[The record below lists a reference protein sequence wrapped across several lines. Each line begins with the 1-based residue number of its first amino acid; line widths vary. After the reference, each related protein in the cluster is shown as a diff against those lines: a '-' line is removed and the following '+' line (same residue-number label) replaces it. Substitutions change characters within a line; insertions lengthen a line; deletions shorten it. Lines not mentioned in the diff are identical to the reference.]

1 VNAGTRAPALGVVR
15 EGGLGFIAGLAAFA
29 VVAVAVA
36 AIDSGLAVAVL
47 GAALVAAIVVIFRQW
62 GYAFGVPVAI
72 AGMLA
77 YDWFQFPPTHP
88 KAFPGVAD
96 LADLIVY
103 IGIGVVTGVALAD
116 ARRRTADTERARHE
130 LADEQ
135 AALRRVAT
143 LVAREAPSADVFAV
157 VTKEVARI
165 LDVDDARM
173 FRYDAGASA
182 TVVAAWGR
190 SGADLGVG
198 KVITLDGDSVTARIQ
213 RSGRAARID
222 AYEPGTGSLNAA
234 VREWGIRSAVGAP
247 IVVEGKLWGA
257 IAAASRKREPLPR
270 GTESRME
277 EFTKLVAAAVAN
289 IEARTELAASRARLV
304 AAADDERRRVVR
316 DLHDGAQQR
325 LVHTIVT
332 LKMARTA
339 LDRGDVASTA
349 LVTEALGQ
357 AQAAIVELR
366 ELANG
371 ILPSVLSWGG
381 LSAGVEALASRMPM
395 PVEVNVS
402 LGRLAP
408 AVEASAYFVVAE
420 ALTNVVKHA
429 HASRAAV
436 TAIIENGALQISV
449 EDDGVGMADANGT
462 GLLGL
467 RDRLSSVDG
476 SLRVRSAPAEGTAL
490 IATVPLPPEAVS
502 SREGT

>member
-1 VNAGTRAPALGVVR
+1 
-15 EGGLGFIAGLAAFA
+15 
-29 VVAVAVA
+29 
-36 AIDSGLAVAVL
+36 
-47 GAALVAAIVVIFRQW
+47 
-62 GYAFGVPVAI
+62 
-72 AGMLA
+72 
-77 YDWFQFPPTHP
+77 
-88 KAFPGVAD
+88 
-96 LADLIVY
+96 
-103 IGIGVVTGVALAD
+103 
-116 ARRRTADTERARHE
+116 
-130 LADEQ
+130 
-135 AALRRVAT
+135 
-143 LVAREAPSADVFAV
+143 
-157 VTKEVARI
+157 
-165 LDVDDARM
+165 
-173 FRYDAGASA
+173 
-182 TVVAAWGR
+182 
-190 SGADLGVG
+190 
-198 KVITLDGDSVTARIQ
+198 
-213 RSGRAARID
+213 
-222 AYEPGTGSLNAA
+222 
-234 VREWGIRSAVGAP
+234 
-247 IVVEGKLWGA
+247 
-257 IAAASRKREPLPR
+257 
-270 GTESRME
+270 ME

-304 AAADDERRRVVR
+304 AAADNERRRVVR

-339 LDRGDVASTA
+339 LDRGDDASTA

-408 AVEASAYFVVAE
+408 AVEASGYFVVAE

-449 EDDGVGMADANGT
+449 EDDGVGMADANGN